1 MPAKVKY
8 TGFFAWLHNF
18 NVTVKQINELAQ
30 ANLYVQEDRFMKDR
44 NGFSIRFSQ
53 SAYSRLALTKR
64 TPATILRKM
73 KRFGRDLPYHS
84 ILKNPSGGQH
94 MKDLLVL
101 PGVGY
106 SLRATSASQV
116 AKVTLKLPG
125 ARKLNNLSTGGKK
138 PVVNAAKYREELIG
152 FYAGARWQATE
163 ILTKALDNFK
173 RDVIAASLAADEK
186 QV

>member
-1 MPAKVKY
+1 
-8 TGFFAWLHNF
+8 
-18 NVTVKQINELAQ
+18 
-30 ANLYVQEDRFMKDR
+30 
-44 NGFSIRFSQ
+44 
-53 SAYSRLALTKR
+53 
-64 TPATILRKM
+64 M

-173 RDVIAASLAADEK
+173 RDIILVASTAKAK